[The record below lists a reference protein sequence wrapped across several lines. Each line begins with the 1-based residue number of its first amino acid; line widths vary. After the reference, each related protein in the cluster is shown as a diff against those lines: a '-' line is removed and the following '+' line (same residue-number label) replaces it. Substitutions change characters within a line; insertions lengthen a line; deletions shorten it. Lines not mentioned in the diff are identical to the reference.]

1 MKAIDHPAVI
11 EACKSL
17 SRECSKWTKR
27 ADDAKRIPDAIYDFA
42 PAIIAAAVEKVLEP
56 YSVLH
61 DAVSKY
67 MQHKNNTQ
75 ANHCGDRTMDIRM
88 IYRQDVLNALDALNP
103 KEPTPCPPK

>member
-1 MKAIDHPAVI
+1 MQLTEHAAVI
-11 EACKSL
+11 EAFNQFPIC
-17 SRECSKWTKR
+17 RCSGCRDRYT
-27 ADDAKRIPDAIYDFA
+27 
-42 PAIIAAAVEKVLEP
+42 AIIAAAVEKVLEP

-88 IYRQDVLNALDALNP
+88 IYRQDGLNALDALNP
-103 KEPTPCPPK
+103 KEPTP